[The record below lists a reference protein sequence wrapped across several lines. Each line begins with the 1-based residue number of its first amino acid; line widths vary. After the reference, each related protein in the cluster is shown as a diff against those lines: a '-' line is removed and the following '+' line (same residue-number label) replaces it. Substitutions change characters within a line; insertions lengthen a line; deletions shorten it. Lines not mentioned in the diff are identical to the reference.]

1 NAIKFTPRGGKV
13 QVLLQR
19 VDSHVELSVA
29 DTGCGV
35 KPEFMPHLFERFR
48 QGQNTTT
55 RTHSG
60 LGLGLSIVKSLV
72 ELHGGTVAAMSQG
85 ENMGTTIT
93 VCLPL
98 TVVHQPE

>member
-1 NAIKFTPRGGKV
+1 MWNLLSNAIKFTPRGGKV

-48 QGQNTTT
+48 QGDNPTT
-55 RTHSG
+55 RH
-60 LGLGLSIVKSLV
+60 
-72 ELHGGTVAAMSQG
+72 HGGSASGSRSSRASWSCTAAR
-85 ENMGTTIT
+85 
-93 VCLPL
+93 
-98 TVVHQPE
+98 